1 MSDDEKRS
9 HIVIGGGIAGVS
21 CAIALSRQFGVKDV
35 VLVSASDV
43 LKVVRNVSVRNF
55 QSVLDTLTSL
65 PFS

>member
-1 MSDDEKRS
+1 M
-9 HIVIGGGIAGVS
+9 IGGGIAGVS

>member
-1 MSDDEKRS
+1 M
-9 HIVIGGGIAGVS
+9 IGGGIAGVS

-55 QSVLDTLTSL
+55 QSVLETLTSL